1 MGFSNGMF
9 KRLRLS
15 TKRRR
20 NETIK
25 SESLPETEELN
36 EEIPTCI
43 PVQAIIRVCQL
54 QLKICTKLFEIA
66 PSNKPLRRQPKSLKQ
81 IAGVKIMQPLRSPD
95 SLQWRRGAVERLRGI
110 LPNDLSITMRDL
122 LVVLIFVSA
131 VYTTV
136 AQEKK
141 TTTTGPVRCY
151 VCNSLN
157 SGQQNCSSSDENEL
171 KPFLKTCPKINEG
184 QLVGRT
190 ATSCR
195 KILQEVHDQEG
206 VIRECAYTGED
217 KPCNE
222 ASSMNIVVTSIVSA
236 VVMLVSTPLL

>member
-1 MGFSNGMF
+1 MF
-9 KRLRLS
+9 KRLRRS

-20 NETIK
+20 NESIK
-25 SESLPETEELN
+25 TESLPETDELN
-36 EEIPTCI
+36 DEIPTCI
-43 PVQAIIRVCQL
+43 PVYRQAIIRVCQL

-81 IAGVKIMQPLRSPD
+81 IAGVTILQPFRSSDRSP
-95 SLQWRRGAVERLRGI
+95 QWRRSAVERLRGI
-110 LPNDLSITMRDL
+110 LPNDLSITMRGL
-122 LVVLIFVSA
+122 LVVLIVVSA
-131 VYTTV
+131 VYMTV

-141 TTTTGPVRCY
+141 TTTGPVRCY

-217 KPCNE
+217 KPCNS
-222 ASSMNIVVTSIVSA
+222 ASSMSIVAASIVSA
-236 VVMLVSTPLL
+236 VVMLLGTRL